1 MEMERTVHQS
11 TSLTKSL
18 KALEAHGCKP
28 WVTKLSIIPHTLDIL
43 TANTIH
49 NCRILCAR
57 EYMYVDESQLNVCLV
72 YRLHV
77 V

>member
-11 TSLTKSL
+11 TSLTESQ

-28 WVTKLSIIPHTLDIL
+28 GGTKLSIIPHTLDIL
-43 TANTIH
+43 TVNTIP
-49 NCRILCAR
+49 NCRILCVL